1 MTSRRIDDIEV
12 LRALAVIAVVVHHA
26 FGNLY
31 TWSTPAMDWVHGH
44 FMGGFGVDLFFA
56 ISGFVIARDLVPRL
70 LAATD
75 RGQAWRQTLAFW
87 IRRAWRLLPAAWL
100 WLGLMLLASLLFNRT
115 GVFGTFE
122 VNLDATLAGVL
133 QFANVRF
140 AHTFMQSPY
149 GASFV
154 YWSLSLE
161 EQFYLLLPLLVLL
174 SRRYLPLVL
183 VAVVFF
189 QWFSERSLMMLMFR
203 TDAIALGV
211 LLALWSH
218 RDSYRQLMPGFLAS
232 PRWIGS
238 LMLLGLYLLMG
249 LIGSQGLPLPDL
261 RFSLHAL
268 IAALLVWLASYDLNL
283 FAPWLLL
290 KRVLLWVGTRSYA
303 IYLIHV
309 PAYFATR
316 ELHSRLLPQQTPDSG
331 SIWLFTLTAAVLIL
345 VLSELNYRFVETPLR
360 ERGSAIA
367 RRYAEQSATAR
378 GTQTG

>member
-1 MTSRRIDDIEV
+1 MTNHRIDDIEV
-12 LRALAVIAVVVHHA
+12 LRALAVLAVVLHHA

-31 TWSTPAMDWVHGH
+31 MWNTPAMDWVHEH

-56 ISGFVIARDLVPRL
+56 ISGFVIARELVPRL
-70 LAATD
+70 LTSAD
-75 RGQAWRQTLAFW
+75 PGHAWRLTLAFW
-87 IRRAWRLLPAAWL
+87 IRRAWRLLPSAWL
-100 WLGLMLLASLLFNRT
+100 WLGLMLLASLLFNSA
-115 GVFGTFE
+115 GAFGSFPD
-122 VNLDATLAGVL
+122 NLDATVAGVL

-161 EQFYLLLPLLVLL
+161 EQFYLLLPLLILL

-183 VAVVFF
+183 VAVVLY
-189 QWFSERSLMMLMFR
+189 QWLSDRSLMMLVFR

-218 RDSYRQLMPGFLAS
+218 RDSYRLLMPDFLRS
-232 PRWIGS
+232 PRWIGMV
-238 LMLLGLYLLMG
+238 LLLGLYLLMG
-249 LIGSQGLPLPDL
+249 LIGSQLLPLPGH
-261 RFSLHAL
+261 RFSLYAL

-283 FAPWLLL
+283 FAPWRPL

-316 ELHSRLLPQQTPDSG
+316 ELHSRLSPQQSPDS
-331 SIWLFTLTAAVLIL
+331 SNFWFFTLIAAFLIL
-345 VLSELNYRFVETPLR
+345 VLSELNYRFIESPLR
-360 ERGSAIA
+360 KNVRLQLGK
-367 RRYAEQSATAR
+367 
-378 GTQTG
+378 

>member
-1 MTSRRIDDIEV
+1 MSNRRIDDIEV
-12 LRALAVIAVVVHHA
+12 LRALAVLAVVLHHA

-31 TWSTPAMDWVHGH
+31 TWSTPTMEWVHGH

-70 LAATD
+70 LASAAP
-75 RGQAWRQTLAFW
+75 GQAWRLTLAFW
-87 IRRAWRLLPAAWL
+87 IRRAWRLLPSAWL
-100 WLGLMLLASLLFNRT
+100 WLGLMLLASFLFNRT
-115 GVFGTFE
+115 GAFGSFND
-122 VNLDATLAGVL
+122 NLDATLAGML

-183 VAVVFF
+183 VAVVLY
-189 QWFSERSLMMLMFR
+189 QWLSDRSLMMLVFR

-218 RDSYRQLMPGFLAS
+218 RDSYRLMMPGFLRS
-232 PRWIGS
+232 PRWSGS
-238 LMLLGLYLLMG
+238 LLLLGLYLLMG
-249 LIGSQGLPLPDL
+249 LIGSQLLPLPGY

-268 IAALLVWLASYDLNL
+268 IAALLVWFASYDLNL
-283 FAPWLLL
+283 FAPWQPL
-290 KRVLLWVGTRSYA
+290 KRALLWVGTRSYA

-316 ELHSRLLPQQTPDSG
+316 ELYSRLSPQQPPDNSNF
-331 SIWLFTLTAAVLIL
+331 WLFTLTATFLIL
-345 VLSELNYRFVETPLR
+345 MLSELNYRFIESPLR
-360 ERGSAIA
+360 KKGNGLSRKIEASHVSI
-367 RRYAEQSATAR
+367 SSN
-378 GTQTG
+378 

>member
-1 MTSRRIDDIEV
+1 MTSRRIEDIEI
-12 LRALAVIAVVVHHA
+12 LRALAVLAVVLHHA

-70 LAATD
+70 LAAAD
-75 RGQAWRQTLAFW
+75 RGQAWRLTLTFW
-87 IRRAWRLLPAAWL
+87 IRRAWRLLPSAWL
-100 WLGLMLLASLLFNRT
+100 WLGLILLASLLFNQT
-115 GVFGTFE
+115 GAFGSFA

-183 VAVVFF
+183 VAVVLF
-189 QWFSERSLMMLMFR
+189 QWLSDRSLMMLMFR

-211 LLALWSH
+211 LLAIWSR
-218 RDSYRQLMPGFLAS
+218 RDSYRRLMPGFLIS
-232 PRWIGS
+232 PHWLGS
-238 LMLLGLYLLMG
+238 LLLLGLYLLMG
-249 LIGSQGLPLPDL
+249 LIGSQLLPLQEH

-268 IAALLVWLASYDLNL
+268 IAALLVWLASYDLNI
-283 FAPWLLL
+283 FAPWQPL

-316 ELHSRLLPQQTPDSG
+316 ELHARLWPQTAPES
-331 SIWLFTLTAAVLIL
+331 SSFWFFTLTATVLIL

-378 GTQTG
+378 RAQTG